1 MGFNKRIL
9 SKENIISNID
19 NLTNYLG
26 NPDAVFM
33 TDDFSKEVYHMF
45 TEGKSE
51 EEIINYINNL
61 IFT

>member
-1 MGFNKRIL
+1 MSFNKRIL

-33 TDDFSKEVYHMF
+33 TDDFSKEVYHRIIKGSDDLIILI
-45 TEGKSE
+45 TEEKE
-51 EEIINYINNL
+51 
-61 IFT
+61 